1 MVNYCA
7 FCDFVR
13 LQSTI
18 LAKPLIHLVYISSSF
33 YVLVLALIKVS
44 LVFFYLEIFRTRQ
57 FRLSAYA
64 VLMYIIIN
72 SLVIFFL
79 TVFSCTP
86 LPAFWNRDI
95 DGKCLD
101 VQALAYAN
109 SASAIVQDI
118 ILLILPLA
126 SIRNLQMK
134 RYRKIAVGL
143 MFSIGTFGCIA
154 TIVRLRT
161 LLGFKMSIDPTWDYV
176 PVTIWTELELL
187 AGFACVSLPSIRI
200 LIIKILPTDIKEFLS
215 LVSRSLRSRST
226 PSSKR
231 SQEREWAK
239 PSTWVGKTHNAE
251 GRNVRR
257 ESGMDSVW
265 SRRSM
270 APLSRRQT
278 CNGSRRLESTLSNYS
293 EFDGGMSGQ
302 PFLEKRLDLGHEQ
315 MDLLAVQRPA
325 KSARQSL
332 RDSRITALPAMGQIG
347 CLPEGSF
354 SDLDVTKISRSMK
367 RKWGISN
374 HA

>member
-1 MVNYCA
+1 MV
-7 FCDFVR
+7 
-13 LQSTI
+13 
-18 LAKPLIHLVYISSSF
+18 LVYISQSF

-44 LVFFYLEIFRTRQ
+44 LVFFYLQIFKTRQ
-57 FRLSAYA
+57 FRLSAYV
-64 VLMYIIIN
+64 VLICIVVN

-79 TVFSCTP
+79 TLFSCNP

-95 DGKCLD
+95 KGKCLD

-118 ILLILPLA
+118 VLLILPLVF
-126 SIRNLQMK
+126 IRHLQMK

-176 PVTIWTELELL
+176 PATIWTELELL

-200 LIIKILPTDIKEFLS
+200 LVVKILPAEVKEFLS
-215 LVSRSLRSRST
+215 LVTRSSRSRSN

-231 SQEREWAK
+231 SQEHGWKRPPVQTCMK
-239 PSTWVGKTHNAE
+239 KDAE
-251 GRNVRR
+251 MGDVRAGTR
-257 ESGMDSVW
+257 ISSLW
-265 SRRSM
+265 SRYSV
-270 APLSRRQT
+270 APSARRQT
-278 CNGSRRLESTLSNYS
+278 VHSSRRRESTLSNYS
-293 EFDGGMSGQ
+293 DFDNAGMRGQ
-302 PFLEKRLDLGHEQ
+302 PFLDKRLDLGHEQ
-315 MDLLAVQRPA
+315 MQLLTVPRPA

-332 RDSRITALPAMGQIG
+332 RDSRITALPPMGQIG

-354 SDLDVTKISRSMK
+354 SDLDVIKGSKGMK
-367 RKWGISN
+367 RKRGRGN
-374 HA
+374 HVQ